1 LSLASS
7 IGPTFVFFMLNFEL
21 FIEVTYLKDSHSNS
35 TQNENLYSF
44 NCISCHLKPP
54 LSIHQTQDTNIRF
67 TKKIACRHTK
77 FKNLLDKDGDRK
89 HIFVCTHIFSYK
101 LGYPNL
107 KQNEIQWE

>member
-1 LSLASS
+1 MIKYSYFVILLTKYENLPQNNRFFATIELPLSSFLSLSLASS
-7 IGPTFVFFMLNFEL
+7 IGPTFVFLMLNFEL

-67 TKKIACRHTK
+67 TKKNCM
-77 FKNLLDKDGDRK
+77 
-89 HIFVCTHIFSYK
+89 
-101 LGYPNL
+101 
-107 KQNEIQWE
+107 